1 MDMTDSVWLFFY
13 PCQIKLINNFLVL
26 RLLFCWNARILLKI
40 FNLYLDRWC
49 HIVTLLLLIFFYFD
63 HVENFN
69 ERIFIS
75 RNKSL
80 IFLVFCDLFR
90 LLPSQSCISS
100 DKGVDMSEVTAT
112 KVAYFSKNF
121 FTLNLLGFFG
131 LCLLSLPWLSDE
143 LESNEEHKELYEN
156 ESKHV
161 NNRLS
166 LYHC

>member
-1 MDMTDSVWLFFY
+1 MTDSVWLFFN

-69 ERIFIS
+69 ERIFVS
-75 RNKSL
+75 RDKSL
-80 IFLVFCDLFR
+80 IFLVLCDLFR

-121 FTLNLLGFFG
+121 FTLDLLGFFG

-143 LESNEEHKELYEN
+143 LESYEEHKELYGIY
-156 ESKHV
+156 
-161 NNRLS
+161 NRLF
-166 LYHC
+166 YHENQ